1 MSVPLVYTMIGQ
13 HTTFFAGGNWGIGE
27 AAWPI
32 VFLAIIGL
40 GWHLVFQLYKR
51 SGKVQGLSR
60 RQRLPVASVTVR
72 LREWATVPGAFV
84 SGA

>member
-1 MSVPLVYTMIGQ
+1 MSVPLLYAMVGQ

-27 AAWPI
+27 YTWPI

-51 SGKVQGLSR
+51 SAKVEG
-60 RQRLPVASVTVR
+60 
-72 LREWATVPGAFV
+72 F
-84 SGA
+84 